1 LCYVSV
7 GGVGVMVV
15 VIAQVRMKAMK
26 VVVGNERVMVV
37 LTVVMEWWM

>member
-1 LCYVSV
+1 
-7 GGVGVMVV
+7 MVV